1 MYYRMLQ
8 QMETYMPMTSTAT
21 LNGLHPMLHMRV
33 MTASNISSLFSPC
46 PVPGQAALN
55 SPVNSPREEAF
66 HEPFKALYCHVT
78 NISAN
83 EEQNGIRSNA

>member
-1 MYYRMLQ
+1 MVQ

-33 MTASNISSLFSPC
+33 MTASNISSLFSPR
-46 PVPGQAALN
+46 PVPGQTALN

-66 HEPFKALYCHVT
+66 HEPFKTLYCHVT
-78 NISAN
+78 NMSAN